1 MRFLAQDSLHLKR
14 ALALALALQLT
25 GCGGTSTTPS
35 QPSGSTATPIKHV
48 IIVIGENH
56 SFDNLFATYQP
67 GDKSQQVWNLL
78 SQQIVTTSGAPGAN
92 FAAAAQHHAMDN
104 DLYRLSPAQTGSFAT
119 LPQPNTTLNPL
130 LFPPA
135 VQYGIDRKSTRL
147 NSSHLGISYAVLC
160 FK

>member
-1 MRFLAQDSLHLKR
+1 MRFLAQGSLHLKR

-67 GDKSQQVWNLL
+67 GDKSQQV
-78 SQQIVTTSGAPGAN
+78 
-92 FAAAAQHHAMDN
+92 
-104 DLYRLSPAQTGSFAT
+104 
-119 LPQPNTTLNPL
+119 
-130 LFPPA
+130 
-135 VQYGIDRKSTRL
+135 
-147 NSSHLGISYAVLC
+147 
-160 FK
+160 